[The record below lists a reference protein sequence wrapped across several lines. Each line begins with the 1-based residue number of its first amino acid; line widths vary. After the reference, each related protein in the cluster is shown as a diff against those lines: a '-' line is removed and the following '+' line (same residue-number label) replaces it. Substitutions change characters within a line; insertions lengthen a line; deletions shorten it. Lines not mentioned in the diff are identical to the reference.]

1 MIDPDSSSVSD
12 RKRRE
17 FDYRIQELAKEQ
29 PDFDRV
35 VDLFASKLSVWN
47 QKTFDQLVE
56 SNQNAVE
63 TKAEFEQDFDDIHHQ
78 LAVIV
83 HLVNTTM
90 QPVYRQHYAKDIVY
104 YMSDALFGTAYMDV
118 PFTEWSWEQ
127 TPFGI
132 FCGVCLF
139 CVGILMRYWDTLLA
153 MFYLKNKDV
162 PALTPAQQVRKL
174 IFCHLKFFQRF
185 V

>member
-90 QPVYRQHYAKDIVY
+90 QPVYRQH
-104 YMSDALFGTAYMDV
+104 
-118 PFTEWSWEQ
+118 
-127 TPFGI
+127 
-132 FCGVCLF
+132 
-139 CVGILMRYWDTLLA
+139 
-153 MFYLKNKDV
+153 
-162 PALTPAQQVRKL
+162 
-174 IFCHLKFFQRF
+174 
-185 V
+185 